1 MSRRWLTRALIALAV
16 PALTVSAA
24 TSSAT
29 AAGAAKVPTIDQVA
43 EIWTHVEGGTAY
55 ESTSKVLGPG
65 KKCKPGKAIKGASA
79 TSASY
84 SPDYTSGNPDVFDIT
99 GETPMLSVSAMKF
112 PTEKAAIAYLRGYG
126 KSAKHCPGGG
136 SGGGGGGGTGGM
148 KCKTAMKKIAFD
160 LGEERWG
167 YQYKMKCTKAGETT
181 HSVMNTLFS
190 RKGKFIVYAN
200 VMSMDASA
208 PSIPKSVDLT
218 ELAMKVVS

>member
-16 PALTVSAA
+16 PALTVTAA

-43 EIWTHVEGGTAY
+43 QIWTHLDGGSAY

-65 KKCKPGKAIKGASA
+65 KKCKQGKPIKGATA

-84 SPDYTSGNPDVFDIT
+84 SPDYTSGDPDVFEIT
-99 GETPMLSVSAMKF
+99 GERPMVSLTAMKF
-112 PTEKAAIAYLRGYG
+112 PTAKAAIKYLHGYDKAY
-126 KSAKHCPGGG
+126 KNCPGGG

-148 KCKTAMKKIAFD
+148 KCKTSMKKIAFD
-160 LGEERWG
+160 LGDERHG
-167 YQYKMKCTKAGETT
+167 YQYKMTCTKAGETT
-181 HSVMNTLFS
+181 HSVFNTLFS

-200 VMSMDASA
+200 IMSMDASA
-208 PSIPKSVDLT
+208 PSIPKSVDTT
-218 ELAMKVVS
+218 ELAMKAVS